1 MTQVALDKHS
11 RNLPLERGRQQ
22 SDARNDDDGDKKE
35 NTRRIRK
42 VCIQNPPFRIQ
53 MT

>member
-1 MTQVALDKHS
+1 MDKHS
-11 RNLPLERGRQQ
+11 RNLPLERGRKQ

-35 NTRRIRK
+35 NTRGIRK